1 MLIVHTCYRDVFH
14 VIVIHIHGKCF
25 LAVPI
30 TVIASFRKM
39 KKLTQDSTFIV
50 AALRES
56 SILVR
61 SFIFSLSFMSCL
73 WNLDFVDRKKFACHK
88 FICLNLQVVNSDGKK
103 VKRLD
108 PFHFA
113 EVKDPKVF

>member
-1 MLIVHTCYRDVFH
+1 LLIVHTCYLDVFH
-14 VIVIHIHGKCF
+14 VIVIHIHGKFF